1 MPSPNASS
9 AAVHPAWRNASERAA
24 RAQAKVDRR
33 IAAALANDEIHRARV
48 IMQRWLRGRAGKTVA
63 AITTNAK
70 LRPAER
76 LKKRDAVARAAT
88 LSPWRG
94 TAEPVYVRVKRKAG
108 GGERPYLAFGWESRV
123 LQELVGHAIEPFL
136 PRDDRCFLQRGAD
149 RAVEQAIALIRERD
163 WRWVIEADISS
174 FYPSIDKEEIA
185 RLLPVDGRISHVVIT
200 SDHANPRYTFPR
212 ILKGLSTAVHA
223 LTAFRGLPQGA
234 RTSPAVADAF
244 VAQQLSKLPPNFAT
258 VNFGDNFLIGGRTRQ
273 EALQNFE
280 TLVAAF
286 GRCSSPQFS
295 IVRKQLRRCDQG
307 FKFLGYQIAVQRNR
321 TNVRPQDHHLRRAI
335 LQFDR
340 ALSRADGPDG
350 PMKVW
355 RVVSSRVGSLALWRG
370 GDNWCFRVL
379 RILAAGNPKRAFM
392 ARLALDRLKCRI
404 WSQMGL
410 MAAKS

>member
-1 MPSPNASS
+1 MPSPDASS
-9 AAVHPAWRNASERAA
+9 AAAQPGWRNASRRAA

-33 IAAALANDEIHRARV
+33 IAAALANDEIYRARA
-48 IMQRWLRGRAGKTVA
+48 IMHRSLRGRASKTVA
-63 AITTNAK
+63 AMTANAK

-76 LKKRDAVARAAT
+76 LKKRDAVTRAAT

-94 TAEPVYVRVKRKAG
+94 TAEPVDLLAKLKAG
-108 GGERPYLAFGWESRV
+108 GGVRPYLAFGWENRV

-136 PRDDRCFLQRGAD
+136 LRDDRCFLQRGTD
-149 RAVEQAIALIRERD
+149 RAVEQVIALIRERD

-174 FYPSIDKEEIA
+174 FYPSMDKEEIA
-185 RLLPVDGRISHVVIT
+185 RLLPVDGRIAHVVIT
-200 SDHANPRYTFPR
+200 LDHANPRYTFPR
-212 ILKGLSTAVHA
+212 FLNGLSTAVHA

-244 VAQQLSKLPPNFAT
+244 VAQQLSKLPPDFAT

-286 GRCSSPQFS
+286 GRCSSPQFT
-295 IVRKQLRRCDQG
+295 IVRKQLRRCDHG
-307 FKFLGYQIAVQRNR
+307 FKFLGYQITVQRNR
-321 TNVRPQDHHLRRAI
+321 MIVGPQDHHLRRAI

-350 PMKVW
+350 PTKVW
-355 RVVSSRVGSLALWRG
+355 GVVSSRAGSLALWRG
-370 GDNWCFRVL
+370 ADNWCFRVL
-379 RILAAGNPKRAFM
+379 QILAGGNPKRVFM
-392 ARLALDRLKCRI
+392 VRLTLDRLRARI
-404 WSQMGL
+404 LDRAGI
-410 MAAKS
+410 AINAE